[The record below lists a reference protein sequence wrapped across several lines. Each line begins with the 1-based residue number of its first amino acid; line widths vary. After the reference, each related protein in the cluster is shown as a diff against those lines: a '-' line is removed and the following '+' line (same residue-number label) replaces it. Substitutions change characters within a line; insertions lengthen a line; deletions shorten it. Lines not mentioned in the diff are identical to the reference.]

1 MIVIITIINIKFR
14 RIIMIKSAL
23 TASIGLG
30 AIAISYFYG
39 QSFIAALASAIV
51 TLGGWLH
58 ATYVAAMSVVA
69 LSAFPYIV
77 IGLVAAFACY
87 HIMLQAYKLYFAVIN
102 YSSRKIHDHYSQ
114 TPTTPGY
121 KIALA
126 SILLGL
132 VAAIVCKLFFAAAV
146 LSAVSYMPVLLAI
159 ATNVICMAAM
169 FVIAFI
175 ILRSSI
181 SVPKLPAAIIVVMA
195 AALCAIMVLGSANV
209 MPALL
214 AATTSFVIVNAIAAG
229 VNTVLTATLLPT
241 VLAYLTVGTVSAGI
255 TKGLCDLFSW
265 FFPAPTAQVVG
276 DASVNAAADLPPLP
290 HVLPGSQG
298 QTNNITGYA
307 YAMPITGLSDSLPL
321 PPKAPPKH
329 N

>member
-1 MIVIITIINIKFR
+1 
-14 RIIMIKSAL
+14 
-23 TASIGLG
+23 
-30 AIAISYFYG
+30 
-39 QSFIAALASAIV
+39 AALASAIV

-102 YSSRKIHDHYSQ
+102 DNCCFRKRHEDDSQ
-114 TPTTPGY
+114 TPITPGY
-121 KIALA
+121 KIAIA

-169 FVIAFI
+169 FAIAFI

-255 TKGLCDLFSW
+255 TNSGEAFRIVEDKALHI
-265 FFPAPTAQVVG
+265 
-276 DASVNAAADLPPLP
+276 NAAAGLSSTAPYTL
-290 HVLPGSQG
+290 HRSQG
-298 QTNNITGYA
+298 QTNNITGYEKA
-307 YAMPITGLSDSLPL
+307 VAITGISYE
-321 PPKAPPKH
+321 
-329 N
+329 

>member
-1 MIVIITIINIKFR
+1 
-14 RIIMIKSAL
+14 MIKSAL

-87 HIMLQAYKLYFAVIN
+87 HIMLQAYKLHFAVIN
-102 YSSRKIHDHYSQ
+102 DSFYSFRKRPDHYSQ

-121 KIALA
+121 KIAIA

-169 FVIAFI
+169 FAIAFI

-265 FFPAPTAQVVG
+265 FFPAPTGVEDRPLNVAG
-276 DASVNAAADLPPLP
+276 CLPPLP
-290 HVLPGSQG
+290 HVLPKSQG
-298 QTNNITGYA
+298 QANNITGYA
-307 YAMPITGLSDSLPL
+307 PAVPITGLSDSLPL
-321 PPKAPPKH
+321 PPKAPPSIINNH